1 MELELGK
8 NIGMLI
14 RRVIGQSGGVSIQGR
29 SAVCT
34 VFFLIHINS
43 VDLVV
48 SFGGGAMR
56 YMH

>member
-1 MELELGK
+1 
-8 NIGMLI
+8 MLI
-14 RRVIGQSGGVSIQGR
+14 RRVIGHSGGVSIQGR

-34 VFFLIHINS
+34 VFFLIHMNS

-48 SFGGGAMR
+48 SFGGGVMR